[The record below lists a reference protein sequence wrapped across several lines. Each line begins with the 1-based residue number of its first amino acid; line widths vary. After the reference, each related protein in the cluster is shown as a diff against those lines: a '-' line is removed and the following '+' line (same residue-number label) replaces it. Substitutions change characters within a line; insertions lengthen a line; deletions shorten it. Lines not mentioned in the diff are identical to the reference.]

1 MSPKNSVSF
10 LPTIFGKKKFLV
22 EVVEI
27 VTQKFCFLFAFLSTI
42 FGKKVFGLEMFPTCV
57 SSEHCALFLLCTSEL
72 LAEEEVHV
80 LSLRWLTLLVQV
92 AHPSIRAIFIRAAFR
107 SLATGQAASDR
118 VGGSQF

>member
-1 MSPKNSVSF
+1 ME
-10 LPTIFGKKKFLV
+10 V

-27 VTQKFCFLFAFLSTI
+27 VTQKFCFFFAFLSTI

-92 AHPSIRAIFIRAAFR
+92 AHPSIRAIFIRAALW

-118 VGGSQF
+118 VGGSQY

>member
-1 MSPKNSVSF
+1 M
-10 LPTIFGKKKFLV
+10 
-22 EVVEI
+22 VEI

-92 AHPSIRAIFIRAAFR
+92 AHAHLSIRAIFIRAAFR

>member
-1 MSPKNSVSF
+1 MEVEVVENVTQKILFPFCFF
-10 LPTIFGKKKFLV
+10 LTIFGK
-22 EVVEI
+22 
-27 VTQKFCFLFAFLSTI
+27 
-42 FGKKVFGLEMFPTCV
+42 KKVFGLEMFPTCM

-72 LAEEEVHV
+72 LAEEEIHV

-92 AHPSIRAIFIRAAFR
+92 AHLSIRAIFIRAAFW